1 MCQGAKKALS
11 LISEME
17 QQYSSSNVIPNNGE
31 ERYDED
37 TGSMYHVETRDA
49 AKPDLICY
57 SIVMDAFANSRL
69 PEAGIVSYRLL
80 GALESKYQAGD
91 FSMKPS
97 TRIYTAVIQS
107 LIHSEFIGLFDDSE
121 EIQKHQWVNNAEV
134 AMHILKRMKANNV
147 SPNSFTYNYIIN
159 CAAECKCHELAEAR
173 ISFEVALRAFQ
184 ELRNLSNDQSSTA
197 PNDTNPDSFTYA
209 FMLKACNNHLPKGS
223 SVRAKTLKHTFK
235 ECCRTGHLNSAVL
248 DRLYNGVSNERE
260 FYEITGMSQ
269 VLLSNQRQDF
279 SLDLYDLPTSWSRRA
294 IKTHSSKEKA
304 RRRSTSLELYQ

>member
-1 MCQGAKKALS
+1 MS
-11 LISEME
+11 LLSEME
-17 QQYSSSNVIPNNGE
+17 QQFSTSNVILNSDE
-31 ERYDED
+31 QKYDED
-37 TGSMYHVETRDA
+37 TGSIYHVETRDA

-80 GALESKYQAGD
+80 EALESKYQSGD

-107 LIHSEFIGLFDDSE
+107 LIHSDFIGFYDDSE
-121 EIQKHQWVNNAEV
+121 NIQKHQWINNAEV
-134 AMHILKRMKANNV
+134 AIHILKRMKENNV
-147 SPNSFTYNYIIN
+147 SPNAFTYNYIIN
-159 CAAECKCHELAEAR
+159 CAAECKCRDLAEAR

-184 ELRNLSNDQSSTA
+184 ELRSLSNEQSSDA
-197 PNDTNPDSFTYA
+197 PDDINPDSFTYA

-235 ECCRTGHLNSAVL
+235 ECCRTGHLNGAVL
-248 DRLYNGVSNERE
+248 DRLYTGVSSERE

-269 VLLSNQRQDF
+269 VLLSDEGHDF
-279 SLDLYDLPTSWSRRA
+279 SQDLYDLPTSWSRRA
-294 IKTHSSKEKA
+294 IKKHSPKEKT
-304 RRRSTSLELYQ
+304 RRRSNSFGLYQYK